1 MIKKFLTLAT
11 ATAMAISA
19 AAEGY
24 QVNTLSARQGGMA
37 HTGVAQKLGAESMY
51 FNPAGMAFMGNTID
65 LQGSFNA
72 VFPSASATLPDGN
85 KYETDCD
92 ASTPLMFNAAFSIY
106 DNLKAGISFY
116 TPYGSGINWGT
127 SWPGAALNQRVKL
140 AAYTVQPTFS
150 WRITDRLSVGA
161 GLTLS
166 WGNVNLDKGLISPS
180 TMDIMVGLLKATG
193 QLDPV
198 TPAFNG
204 TSPASINI
212 QGTTD
217 VAFGFNVG
225 AMYDINDQITVG
237 AQFRSKSMLKV
248 KKGTASVD
256 YVNSLAQGLLE
267 SELALIDHAD
277 FSSEM
282 PMPWVLTFGASYR
295 PVDKLLLAFDAQ
307 LTGWK
312 AYKKLDISFL
322 DPNLSRFDQHLEKN
336 YHNSWAFRLGAQYG
350 LTERFD
356 IRAGLILDLTPVNK
370 QHYNPETPGMTKIEP
385 SVGLSFRPIKNLSI
399 DLAML
404 YVIGLGADNA
414 IGTYT
419 DMLAPKINA
428 LLPAEQHLPL
438 TQTFVADYKTRA
450 LVPSIGISYAFAL

>member
-150 WRITDRLSVGA
+150 WRITDRLSIGA

-193 QLDPV
+193 QLDPA

-204 TSPASINI
+204 TTPASINI

-217 VAFGFNVG
+217 VAF
-225 AMYDINDQITVG
+225 
-237 AQFRSKSMLKV
+237 
-248 KKGTASVD
+248 
-256 YVNSLAQGLLE
+256 
-267 SELALIDHAD
+267 
-277 FSSEM
+277 
-282 PMPWVLTFGASYR
+282 
-295 PVDKLLLAFDAQ
+295 
-307 LTGWK
+307 
-312 AYKKLDISFL
+312 
-322 DPNLSRFDQHLEKN
+322 
-336 YHNSWAFRLGAQYG
+336 
-350 LTERFD
+350 
-356 IRAGLILDLTPVNK
+356 
-370 QHYNPETPGMTKIEP
+370 
-385 SVGLSFRPIKNLSI
+385 
-399 DLAML
+399 
-404 YVIGLGADNA
+404 
-414 IGTYT
+414 
-419 DMLAPKINA
+419 
-428 LLPAEQHLPL
+428 
-438 TQTFVADYKTRA
+438 
-450 LVPSIGISYAFAL
+450 

>member
-1 MIKKFLTLAT
+1 MTIAA
-11 ATAMAISA
+11 ATAMAITA

-51 FNPAGMAFMGNTID
+51 FNPAGMAFMGNTLD

-72 VFPSASATLPDGN
+72 VFPTATATLPDGK

-127 SWPGAALNQRVKL
+127 SWPGAALNQQVKL

-150 WRITDRLSVGA
+150 WRITDRFSVGA

-166 WGNVNLDKGLISPS
+166 WGNVNLDKGLIAPT
-180 TMDIMVGLLKATG
+180 TMDMMIGLLKATG
-193 QLDPV
+193 QLDPN
-198 TPAFNG
+198 TPTFNG
-204 TSPASINI
+204 TTPASINI
-212 QGTTD
+212 QGTTG

-225 AMYDINDQITVG
+225 AMYDLTDNFTVG

-248 KKGTASVD
+248 KAGTATVD
-256 YVNSLAQGLLE
+256 YVNALAQGLLE

-277 FSSEM
+277 FASEM

-312 AYKKLDISFL
+312 AYKNLDITFL
-322 DPNLSRFDQHLEKN
+322 DPNLTRFDQHLEKN

-350 LTERFD
+350 LTHRFD
-356 IRAGLILDLTPVNK
+356 VRAGFIVDLSPVNK
-370 QHYNPETPGMTKIEP
+370 KHYNPETPGMTKIEP
-385 SVGLSFRPIKNLSI
+385 SLGLSFRPMPNLSI
-399 DLAML
+399 DLSML
-404 YVIGLGADNA
+404 YVIGLGSGEVSGSYA
-414 IGTYT
+414 

-428 LLPAEQHLPL
+428 LLPAGQQLPL
-438 TQTFVADYKTRA
+438 MQTFTAEYKTRA
-450 LVPSIGISYAFAL
+450 LIPSIGISYSFNL